1 MEDIGR
7 GDDLLMTAL
16 DSFGR
21 AIEYLRI
28 SVTDRCNLRCIYC
41 MPEEGVPGK
50 KHTEILRYE
59 EIARVVEAAASLGI
73 SKVRLTGGEPLARL
87 GLAQLIRM
95 LSCTPGIEDIS
106 LTTNG
111 TLLAPMAEE
120 LKVAGLRRVNVS
132 LDSLRPDRFRRITR
146 LGELAD
152 VLDGLGAAQESGLTP
167 IKVNMV
173 VLRSLNEDEVVDF
186 ARLTLTE
193 HWCVRF
199 IELMPMGHIWGDL
212 GEWREHGLVSMD
224 EVRGRIEGEFG
235 QLLPVGEGE
244 VVSAGPARNFRI
256 PGALGTLGF
265 ISPVSAH
272 FCAICNRLRLTA
284 DGRLRLCLLADAEFD
299 LRTPLRAGASQEELI
314 ALLLEAIGAKP
325 AGHHLAE
332 DQIPRKR
339 SMSRIGG

>member
-1 MEDIGR
+1 
-7 GDDLLMTAL
+7 MTAL

-50 KHTEILRYE
+50 EHTEILRYE
-59 EIARVVEAAASLGI
+59 EIARVVEAAASVGI

-87 GLAQLIRM
+87 GLSQLIRM
-95 LSCTPGIEDIS
+95 LSRIPGIEDLS

-120 LKVAGLRRVNVS
+120 LKAAGLRRVNVS
-132 LDSLRPDRFRRITR
+132 LDTLRPDRFRRITR

-152 VLDGLGAAQESGLTP
+152 ALDGLRAAQESGLTP

-193 HWCVRF
+193 RWCVRF

-212 GEWREHGLVSMD
+212 SEWRERGLVTVD
-224 EVRGRIEGEFG
+224 EVRDGIEGEFG
-235 QLLPVGEGE
+235 PLLPVGEGE

-265 ISPVSAH
+265 ISPVTAH
-272 FCAICNRLRLTA
+272 FCAVCNRLRLTA
-284 DGRLRLCLLADAEFD
+284 DGRLRPCLLADTELD
-299 LRTPLRAGASQEELI
+299 LRTPLRAGASKEELVG
-314 ALLLEAIGAKP
+314 LLLEAIAAKP

-332 DQIPRKR
+332 DQIPQER
-339 SMSRIGG
+339 SMSQIGG